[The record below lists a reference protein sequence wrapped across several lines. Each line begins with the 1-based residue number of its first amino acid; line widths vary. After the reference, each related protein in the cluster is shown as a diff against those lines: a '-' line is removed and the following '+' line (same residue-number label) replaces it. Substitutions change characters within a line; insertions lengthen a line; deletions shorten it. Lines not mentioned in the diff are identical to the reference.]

1 MKLKFNSQTS
11 FNTAFNSLVGNN
23 FKFDTFRDELA
34 LKFFT
39 SECVVNAKLEIVAH
53 GLVDG
58 SDFEYDRYAA

>member
-1 MKLKFNSQTS
+1 MKLKFNSQSAFDTALTS
-11 FNTAFNSLVGNN
+11 LSGNN
-23 FKFDTFRDELA
+23 FKFDNYRDELA

-39 SECVVNAKLEIVAH
+39 SECVVNAKLEIISH